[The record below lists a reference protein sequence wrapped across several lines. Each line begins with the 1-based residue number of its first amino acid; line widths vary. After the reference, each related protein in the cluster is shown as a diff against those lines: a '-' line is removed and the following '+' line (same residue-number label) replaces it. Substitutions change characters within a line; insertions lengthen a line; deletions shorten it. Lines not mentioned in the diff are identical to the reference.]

1 MRRHIQ
7 TNNYSVISKRFINE
21 ATYRPPSIYFV
32 PSLWLIQFFKPNYS
46 RRETWEQVFN
56 GDAGYIQN
64 VMDQVLSCT
73 QRKKLLSQVAAQEE
87 TKVNVSQT

>member
-1 MRRHIQ
+1 MYQDMIDK
-7 TNNYSVISKRFINE
+7 VPWLIIK
-21 ATYRPPSIYFV
+21 ASIYFV

-46 RRETWEQVFN
+46 TRETWEQVFN